1 MKKLTAILT
10 AAVMMFSAS
19 VTAYADTVKMT
30 PILGCDCYKEGTL
43 TITISNSLPNLLG
56 VHLSIRYDHTKL
68 RFKEDKT
75 EIGHGNAND
84 DGTTLEWST
93 LIGADGQEI
102 DYDTPLT
109 TLTFDTLD
117 YLNRSDGPY
126 IEIGVV
132 EAYDNDMKDV
142 DFAANGRVIF
152 SSSGIGGYVGDIDRD
167 GAYTASDALEIL
179 RLSMQDDWLDIL
191 TEFIADS
198 DHDHHVT
205 ANDALQT
212 LRYSIGM
219 PDETGH
225 MEHPCYTDA
234 IAGSKLSTGESLL

>member
-1 MKKLTAILT
+1 MKKLTAIFI
-10 AAVMMFSAS
+10 AVIMLFTAS

-30 PILGCDCYKEGTL
+30 PISGCDCYKGGTL

-84 DGTTLEWST
+84 DGKTLEWST

-152 SSSGIGGYVGDIDRD
+152 YSSGIGGYVGDIDRD
-167 GAYTASDALEIL
+167 GAYTAGDALEIL

-191 TEFIADS
+191 TEFIADC
-198 DHDHHVT
+198 DQDTKVT
-205 ANDALQT
+205 ANDALQV
-212 LRYSIGM
+212 LRCSIGM
-219 PDETGH
+219 SDETGDIGS
-225 MEHPCYTDA
+225 PCYTNSTTT
-234 IAGSKLSTGESLL
+234 SKLSTGEPLF